1 MKNVLKKALA
11 GLFALSAIFEVQ
23 NSLPPT
29 PDYDMSS
36 EALANSLTPTPETS
50 VRLANSLPPCIEN
63 PEKAMANS
71 LPPTPDMPIRIAN
84 SLPPVAEYGKM
95 QGRC

>member
-1 MKNVLKKALA
+1 MKNVLNKTLV

-29 PDYDMSS
+29 PEY
-36 EALANSLTPTPETS
+36 E
-50 VRLANSLPPCIEN
+50 
-63 PEKAMANS
+63 MANS
-71 LPPTPDMPIRIAN
+71 LPPTPQMPIRIAN
-84 SLPPVAEYGKM
+84 TLPPCIEAPAKRMANTLPPTWDAPVKVLANTLPPVAEYGKM